1 MLKGVQV
8 GMPNSLVNSLR
19 VINILKINNM
29 SNLRNFYEKQLA
41 RKHQELAKI
50 EQQIET
56 SLNSVDE
63 GKLIKS
69 GEQVLL
75 TISELDEKLAA
86 IGTKEKSETFSI
98 TDFKSTLRKID
109 FQEARGIAQKLH
121 TQFQNQELGMAV
133 FLLQKSRKQMG
144 EYCLDEMLSTIF
156 KSNIQNVFLKAK
168 DGGNY
173 VSHIV
178 GGDDVYEKTALGFL
192 RKISESNGIE
202 VAENLLTLNQAVRRL
217 FCSSLRSGDCLLI
230 LIKDFH
236 VTDDSQGFVDFA
248 TWFLQDF
255 WKLLIDEIQK
265 EVLPKYGRIKVIA
278 VLTSSSMI
286 DEAYLKS
293 LDFGNI
299 NKFNPYQLLD
309 IPLPDWNKS
318 DIESWLIEFQRMERC
333 DSQKKAQSAY
343 DGSDGTP
350 QTICSTLQEMA
361 YGQLI

>member
-1 MLKGVQV
+1 
-8 GMPNSLVNSLR
+8 
-19 VINILKINNM
+19 M
-29 SNLRNFYEKQLA
+29 SNLRDLYEKQLA
-41 RKHQELAKI
+41 RKHQQLATI
-50 EQQIET
+50 NEQLDT
-56 SLNSVDE
+56 VLDRVDE
-63 GKLIKS
+63 NKLMKS
-69 GEQVLL
+69 GEQVSLEIADL
-75 TISELDEKLAA
+75 EKKLAV

-109 FQEARGIAQKLH
+109 FQEARGIAEKLH
-121 TQFQNQELGMAV
+121 AQFQNQELGTAV

-156 KSNIQNVFLKAK
+156 KSNIQNVFLKPK
-168 DGGNY
+168 EGGNY

-236 VTDDSQGFVDFA
+236 VSDDSQGFVDFA

-255 WKLLIDEIQK
+255 WKSLIDEIQQ

-278 VLTSSSMI
+278 ALTSSSMI

-293 LDFGNI
+293 LDFGDI

-318 DIESWLIEFQRMERC
+318 DIESWLIEFRRMERC

-350 QTICSTLQEMA
+350 QTICNTLQEMA
-361 YGQLI
+361 YEQLN